1 MEKIPFLEPF
11 DLNGLPLKN
20 RIVMAPMGRS
30 RADNTLHT
38 VSELQQTY
46 YTQRAGAGLVI
57 TEGVLVS
64 EEANGGLGLPGIYN
78 EQQIDSWRKITDGVH
93 QKGGKIFI
101 QLWHTGRLS
110 HPKFLK
116 GNLPKGPSVLPFQA
130 AVYTEAGFE
139 NVPVGEEFTL
149 QEIAQV
155 IHAFKN
161 AGSNAMIAG
170 FDGVEIQGGNGYL
183 VHQFLNYYS
192 NQRNDQ
198 YGGSIENRSR
208 FLLEIIENLAQ
219 VMPVQRI
226 GVRLNPSQHNILGM
240 DLDSETIPT
249 HEHVVKSLNNF
260 DLAYL
265 HLVSPY
271 TDVTDHHFGVS
282 DVVQHFRPIYKGNL
296 ITNGGYNRE
305 KTEQVLRTHDADLVS
320 FGKLFISNPDL
331 VQRLA
336 NNWPLNPVQEQ
347 TIYGGNEV
355 GYTDYPFY
363 EATSGSPV

>member
-1 MEKIPFLEPF
+1 MKTLSFLAPF

-30 RADNTLHT
+30 RADDTLHT
-38 VSELQQTY
+38 VNHLHRTY
-46 YTQRAGAGLVI
+46 YTQRAGAGLII
-57 TEGVLVS
+57 TEGALVS

-78 EQQIDSWRKITDGVH
+78 RQQIESWRKITDGVH
-93 QKGGKIFI
+93 EKGGKIFI

-110 HPKFLK
+110 HPRFLK

-130 AVYTEAGFE
+130 AVYTEKGFE
-139 NVPVGEEFTL
+139 NVPTGEEFTL
-149 QEIAQV
+149 DEIARV
-155 IHAFKN
+155 INSFRS
-161 AGSNAMIAG
+161 AGRKAMLAG

-198 YGGSIENRSR
+198 YGGSIQNRSR

-240 DLDSETIPT
+240 DLDAQTIPT
-249 HEHVVKSLNNF
+249 HEYVVKSLNDF

-282 DVVQHFRPIYKGNL
+282 NVVQHFRPLYKGNL
-296 ITNGGYNRE
+296 ITNGGYNRA
-305 KTEQVLRTHDADLVS
+305 KTEEVLRTQEADLVS

-336 NNWPLNPVQEQ
+336 NDWSLNPLQEA
-347 TIYGGNEV
+347 TIYGGNAA

-363 EATSGSPV
+363 EAARVAPV